1 MSLDIIC
8 IIFFQKGLAYF
19 FKNSTLIIYIFVS
32 DVNGIFSSK
41 NYIFCLLLLYSH
53 AFQNCPALSQG
64 GLAFIPHIY
73 QLLAEDCP
81 QELGVTL

>member
-1 MSLDIIC
+1 MASFL
-8 IIFFQKGLAYF
+8 QK
-19 FKNSTLIIYIFVS
+19 S
-32 DVNGIFSSK
+32 
-41 NYIFCLLLLYSH
+41 YIFCLLLLYSH
-53 AFQNCPALSQG
+53 AFQNCPALRQG

>member
-1 MSLDIIC
+1 MASFL
-8 IIFFQKGLAYF
+8 QK
-19 FKNSTLIIYIFVS
+19 S
-32 DVNGIFSSK
+32 
-41 NYIFCLLLLYSH
+41 YIFCLLLLYSH